1 MNRTEKQDM
10 VSALGQI
17 FNEAQVGLL
26 IDYIGLTVEEISDL
40 RRRLHDSESNMRVLK
55 NRIAKLAIRETPFA
69 TLEADLTEPRA
80 LVYGD
85 EPVSLAKV
93 LSKFLK
99 ENNKVSYISG
109 ILVTPTENKVLENA
123 DMMAL
128 GALQTREELLTKL
141 LFVIQS
147 PATQFVRTLN
157 EIPAQFV
164 RILAALAASKEGGDG
179 GESAEASA

>member
-17 FNEAQVGLL
+17 FKEAQVGFL
-26 IDYIGLTVEEISDL
+26 IDYIGLNVEEISDL
-40 RRRLHDSESNMRVLK
+40 RRKLHESESNMRVLK

-69 TLEADLTEPRA
+69 TLEAELTEPRA

-93 LSKFLK
+93 VSKFLRDNK
-99 ENNKVSYISG
+99 KVSYISG

-128 GALQTREELLTKL
+128 GALPTREELLIKL

-147 PATQFVRTLN
+147 PPTQFVRTLN

-164 RILAALAASKEGGDG
+164 RILAALAAKKEG